1 MPDNDQR
8 SDDARDT
15 FAWFSGQYAQALQS
29 LKAIEDQAS
38 TLMLMG
44 VTDELR
50 GFIDQF
56 IELASATKQLAEDEG
71 EPNFV
76 EWFTELIRKAEA
88 LRGEIVRG

>member
-8 SDDARDT
+8 SDDARET
-15 FAWFSGQYAQALQS
+15 FAWFSSQYAQALQS

-76 EWFTELIRKAEA
+76 EWFAELIRKAEA